1 MRSRLTR
8 RSVLLAVLALPFT
21 ARSAPKIVFLSSELQ
36 PLRVDSIG
44 RASLLQRGWAVA
56 ESAVLPHG
64 LHARAQ
70 ALLLS
75 DRQERDE

>member
-1 MRSRLTR
+1 MHSLTTR
-8 RSVLLAVLALPFT
+8 RSLLLAALALSFK

-36 PLRVDSIG
+36 PLRVDAIG

-56 ESAVLPHG
+56 ETAVLPPG
-64 LHARAQ
+64 LPARAR

-75 DRQERDE
+75 DRQEG

>member
-1 MRSRLTR
+1 MRSCTTR
-8 RSVLLAVLALPFT
+8 RSLLLAALALPFT

-44 RASLLQRGWAVA
+44 RASLLLRGLAVA
-56 ESAVLPHG
+56 ESAVLPPAPPAQ
-64 LHARAQ
+64 AR

-75 DRQERDE
+75 DRQERGE